1 MLILFICCKNR
12 YRMDKLLLFLEIFG
26 AITGLA
32 GVWASTK
39 QLVWCWPLLI
49 LSSFAYGIVFLH
61 GSNALYADAALQ
73 IICIGMLVYGW
84 NCWTFRSNSK
94 TIHNPIK
101 CNLVELIIIFILYA
115 GLMPVLGE
123 FLKIYTKDP
132 LPYLDSFTFVG
143 SIIAQYLQAR
153 KRTENWLVWLA
164 VNTVCIYIYYNR
176 GLYPT
181 MILFTIFWFM
191 SIVGWLR
198 WRRAAVAA

>member
-1 MLILFICCKNR
+1 
-12 YRMDKLLLFLEIFG
+12 MDKLLLFLEIFG

-39 QLVWCWPLLI
+39 QQVWCWPLLI
-49 LSSFAYGIVFLH
+49 LSSLAYGIVFLH

-73 IICIGMLVYGW
+73 IIYIGMLAYGW
-84 NCWTFRSNSK
+84 SCWTMKSK
-94 TIHNPIK
+94 DSILARPIK
-101 CNLVELIIIFILYA
+101 CNVAELIIVFIIYA

-153 KRTENWLVWLA
+153 KRTENWLVWLG
-164 VNTVCIYIYYNR
+164 VNTIYIYMNYNR

-181 MILFTIFWFM
+181 MLLF
-191 SIVGWLR
+191 
-198 WRRAAVAA
+198 